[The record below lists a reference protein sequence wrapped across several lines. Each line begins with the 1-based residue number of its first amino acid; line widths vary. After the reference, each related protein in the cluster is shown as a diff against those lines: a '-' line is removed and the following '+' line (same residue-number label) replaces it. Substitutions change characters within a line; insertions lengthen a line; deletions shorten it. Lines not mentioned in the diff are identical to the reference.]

1 MIVTKNIEIK
11 LNQFNYHHYERL
23 GYKTD
28 GKESILV
35 DIKDISKSSS
45 LRIESMCDICGKIKS
60 LTHVKYTKNIS
71 HGGFYACSNL
81 CAKVKVESTNIE
93 KYGAKYPLQS
103 PDKVQELK
111 DYFLEKFG
119 EDNPS
124 KTEEVKKKREETMIE
139 RFGVKTNLIL
149 PETHKKA
156 ISMSITE
163 ESQEKRKQTMINKFG
178 VDNCMKSKEVYSRFK
193 ETNKIKYGAEFPAQN
208 PEVFIKTQKAQYKIK
223 TYKNINYQGTYE
235 LDFLMF
241 CDINGLIDRI
251 SKPPT
256 IGYLFGK
263 SYKRYH
269 PDFYISELNLI
280 IEIKSD
286 YYYNLYLE
294 KNLCKEEYAKK
305 KGYEFIFII
314 NKDYTEFLG
323 KIKKSS

>member
-35 DIKDISKSSS
+35 DIKDISKSSP

-60 LTHVKYTKNIS
+60 LTYVKYTKNIS

-156 ISMSITE
+156 IKLSASE
-163 ESQEKRKQTMINKFG
+163 ENIQKRKDTCLIKFG
-178 VDNCMKSKEVYSRFK
+178 FDNPMKSKEIYQKFK
-193 ETNKIKYGAEFPAQN
+193 DTNSEKYGCEFPAQN
-208 PEVFIKTQKAQYKIK
+208 SEIFTKTQKSQFKVKEYKGVK
-223 TYKNINYQGTYE
+223 YQGTYE
-235 LDFLMF
+235 LDFLKF
-241 CDINGLIDRI
+241 CDEKNLLERI
-251 SKPPT
+251 SK
-256 IGYLFGK
+256 IK
-263 SYKRYH
+263 SIEYNWNGENKFYH
-269 PDFYISELNLI
+269 PDFYIKDINLI
-280 IEIKSD
+280 VEIKSN
-286 YYYNLYLE
+286 YYYQLYLE
-294 KNLCKEEYAKK
+294 KNICKK
-305 KGYEFIFII
+305 KSCNEKGYDFLFII
-314 NKDYTEFLG
+314 NKDYNEFLN